1 MCEGDN
7 HGIMLKCMYLWLF
20 VCMCVAGA
28 YTVMAVAWVVV
39 GMAIPTTL
47 LG

>member
-1 MCEGDN
+1 
-7 HGIMLKCMYLWLF
+7 MYLSMIVCLF
-20 VCMCVAGA
+20 VCMFVAGA
-28 YTVMAVAWVVV
+28 YKVMAVAWVVV

>member
-1 MCEGDN
+1 MCEGDY
-7 HGIMLKCMYLWLF
+7 HGIMLKCTVI
-20 VCMCVAGA
+20 VCMFVAGA

-39 GMAIPTTL
+39 GMAVPTTL